1 MFKHA
6 RKTIALVVASVASIA
21 LMGAASASAVTSA
34 PMSPPTP
41 SRRTRLRLTPATT
54 PLPGTKCT
62 WVLND
67 AYGNAGGEKAPQSGK
82 LKSIK
87 LVAGEA
93 GSFKLQ
99 LVKVRGDGSAKV
111 LAQGPKVTYEGQ
123 DPSMD
128 PDDPY
133 KVEKFKLD
141 NPMPVQQ
148 GAQIAIVAKKTSTLR
163 CSSGGDNTLLFDP
176 PLEAGNPFAAPT
188 NDDGCWMLI
197 EGEIK

>member
-6 RKTIALVVASVASIA
+6 RKTIALVVASVA
-21 LMGAASASAVTSA
+21 MVGAANASAVSFGA
-34 PMSPPTP
+34 DVTP
-41 SRRTRLRLTPATT
+41 DTQPSNASQAHPCDYAA
-54 PLPGTKCT
+54 PGTKCT

-123 DPSMD
+123 DPAMD
-128 PDDPY
+128 PEDPY
-133 KVEKFKLD
+133 NVEKFKLD

-176 PLEAGNPFAAPT
+176 PLEVGNPFAAPT

-197 EGEIK
+197 EGQIK

>member
-1 MFKHA
+1 MFNHA
-6 RKTIALVVASVASIA
+6 RKITSLGVALAA
-21 LMGAASASAVTSA
+21 LMGLGVGTASAASFGADVTPDTQPSNASQAHPCDYA
-34 PMSPPTP
+34 
-41 SRRTRLRLTPATT
+41 A
-54 PLPGTKCT
+54 PGTKCT

-67 AYGNAGGEKAPQSGK
+67 AYGNPGGEKAPRDGR

-99 LVKVRGDGSAKV
+99 LVKVKANDSAKV
-111 LAQGPKVTYEGQ
+111 LAQGPKITYEGQ

-133 KVEKFKLD
+133 NVEKFKLD
-141 NPMPVQQ
+141 KPIPVQR
-148 GAQIAIVAKKTSTLR
+148 GAQIAIVAKGTSTLR
-163 CSSGGDNTLLFDP
+163 CSSGGDNTLLYDP
-176 PLEAGNPFAAPT
+176 PLTLGDAFTQPS

-197 EGEIK
+197 EGEVR

>member
-6 RKTIALVVASVASIA
+6 RKITALGVTLAA
-21 LMGAASASAVTSA
+21 LMGLSAGTASAASFGADVTPDTQPSNASQAHPCDYA
-34 PMSPPTP
+34 
-41 SRRTRLRLTPATT
+41 A
-54 PLPGTKCT
+54 PGTKCT

-67 AYGNAGGEKAPQSGK
+67 AYGNAGGEKAPQNGQ

-99 LVKVRGDGSAKV
+99 LVKVRNDNSAKV
-111 LAQGPKVTYEGQ
+111 LAQGPRITYEGQ
-123 DPSMD
+123 DPAMD
-128 PDDPY
+128 PEDPY
-133 KVEKFKLD
+133 NVEKFKLD
-141 NPMPVQQ
+141 NPLPVQK

-176 PLEAGNPFAAPT
+176 PLALGNPFAAPT

-197 EGEIK
+197 EGEVR